1 MMEMFLKNST
11 MIISVDIF
19 MDKVWVFDSETDMS
33 VVWTYIS

>member
-1 MMEMFLKNST
+1 MEMFLKNST

-19 MDKVWVFDSETDMS
+19 MDKVWGFDSETDMS

>member
-1 MMEMFLKNST
+1 MEMFLKNST